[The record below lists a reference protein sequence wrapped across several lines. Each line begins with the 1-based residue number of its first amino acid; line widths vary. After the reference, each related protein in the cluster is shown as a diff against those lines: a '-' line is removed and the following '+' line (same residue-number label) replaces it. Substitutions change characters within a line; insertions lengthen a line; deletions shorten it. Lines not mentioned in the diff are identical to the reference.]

1 VCARCADI
9 GEHPFENLDDTNMA
23 LLVARTREW
32 MRDREFPRSDSERE
46 AMRIMEQTLVRMDH
60 LDRIARNAVDVA
72 DKLAADELEARRHED
87 GPTDDEIYNRVGVE
101 GGIAYDTTAD
111 EPGSLGENDWR
122 L

>member
-1 VCARCADI
+1 MSDDTYAYWMGYMLSTVKDVAQRTHDKSCVDSLKEFCERSQWATSTDDDALADI
-9 GEHPFENLDDTNMA
+9 QRA
-23 LLVARTREW
+23 
-32 MRDREFPRSDSERE
+32 
-46 AMRIMEQTLVRMDH
+46 I
-60 LDRIARNAVDVA
+60 
-72 DKLAADELEARRHED
+72 D